1 MKKRPVINP
10 NKPKKIVEFVML
22 DRDVSL
28 NDMLLSGSN
37 LLQILIGIITRLR
50 EHSVAMTVHVEAR
63 FLQAAVPSEWCRF
76 LRFKNIQRA
85 IKVRTIS

>member
-10 NKPKKIVEFVML
+10 NKPKKKIVEFVML

-50 EHSVAMTVHVEAR
+50 EYSVAMTVHVEAMC
-63 FLQAAVPSEWCRF
+63 LQAAVPSE
-76 LRFKNIQRA
+76 
-85 IKVRTIS
+85 